1 MKKFLRGS
9 CNFLDLDR
17 ISWLF
22 FQHWPLSDFWDNMV
36 SRKQINPM
44 ILRQAAKYLEL
55 ARASPKKWQGGGRRG
70 NSHVA
75 KVWTQWLG
83 CHCLLF
89 FYVFSMFISSPPKVQ
104 YIDILWLLLNSRSF
118 LDIFGYGLLGCSSW
132 PFFQSFVAAC
142 PIRFCR
148 VTVSSET
155 YNKQEHAKGPWWWVE
170 DELQGLT
177 STDSC
182 WQRFKNLRN

>member
-1 MKKFLRGS
+1 
-9 CNFLDLDR
+9 
-17 ISWLF
+17 
-22 FQHWPLSDFWDNMV
+22 MV

-55 ARASPKKWQGGGRRG
+55 ARASPKKWQGGAGGALEIRTLPRFEP
-70 NSHVA
+70 NDLA
-75 KVWTQWLG
+75 LI
-83 CHCLLF
+83 
-89 FYVFSMFISSPPKVQ
+89 VFCISMFFLCLFPLPLRCSN

-118 LDIFGYGLLGCSSW
+118 LDIFGYCLLGCSSW

-170 DELQGLT
+170 DESQGLT

-182 WQRFKNLRN
+182 WQRFKNYATNIPSKGFTNRRNTEATWNTDFPIFSQDI